1 MLGIKIQIKTIR
13 KSFFFVLFRF
23 YAAEITVALHFL
35 HEHGVIYRD
44 LKLDNVLLD
53 ADGHIKLTDY
63 GMCKEGLDFKRDER
77 TSTFCGTPNYLAP
90 EMLRNQDYNFSVD
103 WWALGKTN
111 ISFDLI
117 FSLVFLLGVLMF
129 EMMAGRSP
137 FEIVGSAENPD
148 LNTEDRLFQ
157 VILEQPIRIPRSL
170 TVKAKNVLDAF
181 LNKDP
186 RNRLGCRYDP
196 TLGCRAGFQDIC
208 LHPFFHP
215 AIDWQRLE
223 SKQIVPPY
231 KPMLTEDTDLSHF
244 DPQFTNE
251 NVALTPEDE
260 QVLARIQQS
269 EFEGF
274 EYVNPL
280 IMTVEG
286 NV

>member
-1 MLGIKIQIKTIR
+1 
-13 KSFFFVLFRF
+13 
-23 YAAEITVALHFL
+23 
-35 HEHGVIYRD
+35 
-44 LKLDNVLLD
+44 
-53 ADGHIKLTDY
+53 
-63 GMCKEGLDFKRDER
+63 
-77 TSTFCGTPNYLAP
+77 
-90 EMLRNQDYNFSVD
+90 
-103 WWALGKTN
+103 
-111 ISFDLI
+111 
-117 FSLVFLLGVLMF
+117 MF

-157 VILEQPIRIPRSL
+157 VILEQQIRIPRSL
-170 TVKAKNVLDAF
+170 TVRAKNVLDGF
-181 LNKDP
+181 LNKDA
-186 RNRLGCRYDP
+186 NQRLGCRYDP

-223 SKQIVPPY
+223 SKQIIPPY
-231 KPMLTEDTDLSHF
+231 RPMLGEGQDLSHF

-251 NVALTPEDE
+251 DVVLTPEDE

>member
-1 MLGIKIQIKTIR
+1 
-13 KSFFFVLFRF
+13 
-23 YAAEITVALHFL
+23 
-35 HEHGVIYRD
+35 
-44 LKLDNVLLD
+44 
-53 ADGHIKLTDY
+53 
-63 GMCKEGLDFKRDER
+63 
-77 TSTFCGTPNYLAP
+77 
-90 EMLRNQDYNFSVD
+90 
-103 WWALGKTN
+103 
-111 ISFDLI
+111 
-117 FSLVFLLGVLMF
+117 MF

-170 TVKAKNVLDAF
+170 TVRAKNVLDGF

-186 RNRLGCRYDP
+186 NNRLGCRYDP
-196 TLGCRAGFQDIC
+196 ILGCRAGFQDIC

-223 SKQIVPPY
+223 SKQIPPPY
-231 KPMLTEDTDLSHF
+231 KPILTEDTDLSHF

-251 NVALTPEDE
+251 DVVFTPEDE
-260 QVLARIQQS
+260 QILARIQQS

-274 EYVNPL
+274 EYINPL

-286 NV
+286 TV

>member
-1 MLGIKIQIKTIR
+1 
-13 KSFFFVLFRF
+13 
-23 YAAEITVALHFL
+23 
-35 HEHGVIYRD
+35 
-44 LKLDNVLLD
+44 
-53 ADGHIKLTDY
+53 
-63 GMCKEGLDFKRDER
+63 
-77 TSTFCGTPNYLAP
+77 
-90 EMLRNQDYNFSVD
+90 
-103 WWALGKTN
+103 
-111 ISFDLI
+111 
-117 FSLVFLLGVLMF
+117 MF

-170 TVKAKNVLDAF
+170 TVKAKNVLDGF
-181 LNKDP
+181 LNKEA

-196 TLGCRAGFQDIC
+196 KLGCQAGFQDIC
-208 LHPFFHP
+208 LHPFFYP

-231 KPMLTEDTDLSHF
+231 KPMLTEDKDLSHF

-251 NVALTPEDE
+251 DVVLTPEDDE
-260 QVLARIQQS
+260 VLARIQQS

>member
-1 MLGIKIQIKTIR
+1 
-13 KSFFFVLFRF
+13 
-23 YAAEITVALHFL
+23 
-35 HEHGVIYRD
+35 
-44 LKLDNVLLD
+44 
-53 ADGHIKLTDY
+53 
-63 GMCKEGLDFKRDER
+63 
-77 TSTFCGTPNYLAP
+77 
-90 EMLRNQDYNFSVD
+90 
-103 WWALGKTN
+103 
-111 ISFDLI
+111 
-117 FSLVFLLGVLMF
+117 MF

-157 VILEQPIRIPRSL
+157 VILEQSIRIPRSL
-170 TVKAKNVLDAF
+170 TVRAKNVLEGF

-186 RNRLGCRYDP
+186 ANRLGCRYDS

-223 SKQIVPPY
+223 SKQIAPPY
-231 KPMLTEDTDLSHF
+231 KPILTEDTDLSHF

-251 NVALTPEDE
+251 EVALTPEDD

-274 EYVNPL
+274 EYINPL

>member
-1 MLGIKIQIKTIR
+1 M
-13 KSFFFVLFRF
+13 
-23 YAAEITVALHFL
+23 E
-35 HEHGVIYRD
+35 
-44 LKLDNVLLD
+44 
-53 ADGHIKLTDY
+53 
-63 GMCKEGLDFKRDER
+63 
-77 TSTFCGTPNYLAP
+77 
-90 EMLRNQDYNFSVD
+90 
-103 WWALGKTN
+103 KTN
-111 ISFDLI
+111 PFHRNRLVQFPFD
-117 FSLVFLLGVLMF
+117 LGVLLF

-170 TVKAKNVLDAF
+170 TVKAKNVLEGF
-181 LNKDP
+181 LNKDV

-196 TLGCRAGFQDIC
+196 TLGCQAGFQDIC
-208 LHPFFHP
+208 SHQFFYP

-223 SKQIVPPY
+223 SRQIVPPY
-231 KPMLTEDTDLSHF
+231 KPMLTEDKDLSHF

-251 NVALTPEDE
+251 DVVLTPEDNE
-260 QVLARIQQS
+260 VLARIQQS

-280 IMTVEG
+280 ILTLEG